1 VLVIPAIDLMGGQ
14 VVRLQ
19 EGQRERATVYHPR
32 PEKVAERFVHEGA
45 KWIHVVDLD
54 GAFAGRRE
62 NRAAVRAICEAAAEG
77 GAHVQVGGGVRDL
90 VVAAELIAEG
100 AQAVVL
106 GTAAVK
112 RFDIVREA
120 CERWPGRV
128 VVAVDARGG
137 KVAVEGWAE
146 ASDIE
151 PADLA
156 ARAAKVGAA
165 GILYTDISR
174 DGLLGGPNIA
184 ATAALAKALAP
195 CPVIASGGISDL
207 EDLRGL
213 AVEGVP
219 ACVIGR
225 ALYEGAFTL
234 PEAIEAVSGPLPKG
248 QGGSR

>member
-1 VLVIPAIDLMGGQ
+1 VLVIPAIDLLGGQ

-19 EGQRERATVYHPR
+19 EGQRERATVYNPR

-45 KWIHVVDLD
+45 QWIHVVDLD
-54 GAFAGRRE
+54 GAFAGRPE
-62 NRAAVRAICEAAAEG
+62 NRAAVRAICEAAAP
-77 GAHVQVGGGVRDL
+77 ARVQVGGGVRDL
-90 VVAAELIAEG
+90 ETCAALLEQG

-112 RFDIVREA
+112 RFELVRDA
-120 CERWPGRV
+120 CARWPGRV

-146 ASDIE
+146 ATDLD
-151 PADLA
+151 PAELA
-156 ARAAKVGAA
+156 QRAAAVGAA

-174 DGLLGGPNIA
+174 DGLLGGPNIP
-184 ATAALAKALAP
+184 ATAALARALAP
-195 CPVIASGGISDL
+195 VPVIASGGISDL
-207 EDLRGL
+207 ADLRAL
-213 AVEGVP
+213 AVEQVP

-234 PEAIEAVSGPLPKG
+234 PEAIAAVK
-248 QGGSR
+248 